1 MVSMASRSRSNSQS
15 NGSGRSEERLTID
28 QLAQRTGMTV
38 RNIRAHQSRGLLPP
52 PEVEARTGYYDS
64 EHVARIKLIQE
75 MQAEGFN
82 LKAIER
88 LIEGSS
94 GAVEEALGFKRAA
107 LTPFG
112 DEQPEYITQ
121 AELEERFGGPFED
134 KVARKAVK
142 LGLIRPL
149 DEDRWEVPSPTL
161 FAAGEELVR
170 QGVPIDHVLA
180 VAERVLRHSAAVAD
194 AFVRVFVDDILGP
207 LPQEGAADPSEWARK
222 RDALLRLRPLA
233 SEALMAAFKQRMTE
247 AAERRFSKA
256 LDR

>member
-1 MVSMASRSRSNSQS
+1 MATMAAKT
-15 NGSGRSEERLTID
+15 NGDGSERLTID
-28 QLAQRTGMTV
+28 QLAQRSGMTV

-52 PEVEARTGYYDS
+52 PVVEARTGYYDR
-64 EHVARIKLIQE
+64 EHLARIKLIQE

-94 GAVEEALGFKRAA
+94 GAVDEALGFKRAA

-121 AELEERFGGPFED
+121 AELEERFQGPFEE
-134 KVARKAVK
+134 KIARKAAK

-149 DEDRWEVPSPTL
+149 GDDRLEIPSPKL
-161 FAAGEELVR
+161 FAAGEELIR

-180 VAERVLRHSAAVAD
+180 VAERVVRHSSAVAD

-207 LPQEGAADPSEWARK
+207 LPQAGGHDPAEWAR
-222 RDALLRLRPLA
+222 RREALMRLRPLA
-233 SEALMAAFKQRMTE
+233 TEALLAAFNQTMTR

-256 LDR
+256 LDS

>member
-1 MVSMASRSRSNSQS
+1 MAVMASRSNGESQ
-15 NGSGRSEERLTID
+15 LTID

-52 PEVEARTGYYDS
+52 PVVVARTGYYDD
-64 EHVARIKLIQE
+64 EHLARIKLIQE

-94 GAVEEALGFKRAA
+94 GAVEEALGFKRAV

-112 DEQPEYITQ
+112 DEEPEYITLQ
-121 AELEERFGGPFED
+121 ELDQRLLGPFEP
-134 KVARKAVK
+134 KIARKAIK

-149 DEDRWEVPSPTL
+149 GDDRFEVPSPTL

-180 VAERVLRHSAAVAD
+180 VAERVMRHSAAVAD
-194 AFVRVFVDDILGP
+194 AFVRVFVDDVLG
-207 LPQEGAADPSEWARK
+207 LFPQEGAQDPAEWARK
-222 RDALLRLRPLA
+222 RDALERLRPLA
-233 SEALMAAFKQRMTE
+233 SEALLAAFNQTMTR
-247 AAERRFSKA
+247 AAERRFSKV
-256 LDR
+256 LDS

>member
-1 MVSMASRSRSNSQS
+1 MAVMAETS
-15 NGSGRSEERLTID
+15 NGGERLTID

-52 PEVEARTGYYDS
+52 PVVEARTGYYDR
-64 EHVARIKLIQE
+64 EHLARIKLIQE

-112 DEQPEYITQ
+112 DEEPEYITQ
-121 AELEERFGGPFED
+121 AELDERLNGPHD
-134 KVARKAVK
+134 DRTARKAVK
-142 LGLIRPL
+142 LGLIKPL
-149 DEDRWEVPSPTL
+149 GEDRFEVPSPTL

-180 VAERVLRHSAAVAD
+180 VAERVIKHSSAVAD
-194 AFVRVFVDDILGP
+194 AFVRVFVDDVLGP
-207 LPQEGAADPSEWARK
+207 MPAGGVHDPAEWARK
-222 RDALLRLRPLA
+222 RDALERLRPLA
-233 SEALMAAFKQRMTE
+233 TDALLAAFKQQMTS
-247 AAERRFSKA
+247 AAERRFSKV
-256 LDR
+256 LDS

>member
-1 MVSMASRSRSNSQS
+1 MAVMASRSNGESQ
-15 NGSGRSEERLTID
+15 LTID

-52 PEVEARTGYYDS
+52 PVVVARTGYYDD
-64 EHVARIKLIQE
+64 EHLARIKLIQE

-94 GAVEEALGFKRAA
+94 GAVEEALGFKRAV

-112 DEQPEYITQ
+112 DEEPEYITLQ
-121 AELEERFGGPFED
+121 ELDQRLLGPFEP
-134 KVARKAVK
+134 KIARKAIK

-149 DEDRWEVPSPTL
+149 GDDRFEVPSPTL

-180 VAERVLRHSAAVAD
+180 VAERVMRHSAAVAD
-194 AFVRVFVDDILGP
+194 AFVRVFVDDVLGS
-207 LPQEGAADPSEWARK
+207 LPQEGAQDPAEWARK
-222 RDALLRLRPLA
+222 RDALERLRPLA
-233 SEALMAAFKQRMTE
+233 SEALLAAFNQTMTR
-247 AAERRFSKA
+247 AAERRFSKV
-256 LDR
+256 LDS

>member
-1 MVSMASRSRSNSQS
+1 MAVMASRSNAESQ
-15 NGSGRSEERLTID
+15 LTID

-52 PEVEARTGYYDS
+52 PVVVARTGYYDD
-64 EHVARIKLIQE
+64 EHLARIKLIQE

-94 GAVEEALGFKRAA
+94 GAVEEALGFKRAV

-112 DEQPEYITQ
+112 DEEPEYITLQ
-121 AELEERFGGPFED
+121 ELDQRLLGPVEP
-134 KVARKAVK
+134 KIARKAIK

-149 DEDRWEVPSPTL
+149 GDDRFEVPSPTL

-180 VAERVLRHSAAVAD
+180 VAERVMRHSAAVAD
-194 AFVRVFVDDILGP
+194 AFVRVFVDDVLGS
-207 LPQEGAADPSEWARK
+207 LPQDGARDPAEWARK
-222 RDALLRLRPLA
+222 RDALERLRPLA
-233 SEALMAAFKQRMTE
+233 SDALLAAFNQTMTR
-247 AAERRFSKA
+247 AAERRFSKV
-256 LDR
+256 LDS

>member
-1 MVSMASRSRSNSQS
+1 MTLMATS
-15 NGSGRSEERLTID
+15 NGESRLTID

-52 PEVEARTGYYDS
+52 PVVEARTGYYDD
-64 EHVARIKLIQE
+64 EHLARIRLIQE

-94 GAVEEALGFKRAA
+94 GAVEEAMGFKRAV

-112 DEQPEYITQ
+112 DEEPEYATQ
-121 AELEERFGGPFED
+121 AELDERLKGPHD
-134 KVARKAVK
+134 PKVARKAIK
-142 LGLIRPL
+142 LGLIKPIA
-149 DEDRWEVPSPTL
+149 EDRFEIPSPTL
-161 FAAGEELVR
+161 FAAGEELVN

-180 VAERVLRHSAAVAD
+180 VAERVLKHSSAVAD

-207 LPQEGAADPSEWARK
+207 LPQDGVHDPAEWARK
-222 RDALLRLRPLA
+222 REALERLRPLA
-233 SEALMAAFKQRMTE
+233 SDALLAAFKQQMTH
-247 AAERRFSKA
+247 AAERRFSKV
-256 LDR
+256 LDS

>member
-1 MVSMASRSRSNSQS
+1 MTMMASTS
-15 NGSGRSEERLTID
+15 NGDTRLTID

-52 PEVEARTGYYDS
+52 PVVEARTGYYDK
-64 EHVARIKLIQE
+64 EHLARIKLIQE

-121 AELEERFGGPFED
+121 KDLDERFRGPLEP
-134 KVARKAVK
+134 KIARKAVK
-142 LGLIRPL
+142 LGLIKPL
-149 DEDRWEVPSPTL
+149 GDDRFEVPSPTL
-161 FAAGEELVR
+161 LAAGEELVSL
-170 QGVPIDHVLA
+170 GVPIDHVLA
-180 VAERVLRHSAAVAD
+180 VAERVIRHSGAVAD

-207 LPQEGAADPSEWARK
+207 MPQSGPIDPAEWARK
-222 RDALLRLRPLA
+222 RDALERLRPLA
-233 SEALMAAFKQRMTE
+233 TDALLAAFKQRMTT

-256 LDR
+256 LDS

>member
-1 MVSMASRSRSNSQS
+1 MATRSSS
-15 NGSGRSEERLTID
+15 NGAEAPERLTID

-52 PEVEARTGYYDS
+52 PVVQARTGYYDA
-64 EHVARIKLIQE
+64 EHVARIRLIQE

-88 LIEGSS
+88 LIERSS

-112 DEQPEYITQ
+112 DEEPEYITQ
-121 AELEERFGGPFED
+121 EELEERFRGPFEP

-149 DEDRWEVPSPTL
+149 GEGRWEVPSPTL
-161 FAAGEELVR
+161 LGAGEELAR

-180 VAERVLRHSAAVAD
+180 VAERVVRHSAAVAD
-194 AFVRVFVDDILGP
+194 AFVRVFVDDVLGP
-207 LPQEGAADPSEWARK
+207 LPQDGVQDPAEWTRK
-222 RDALLRLRPLA
+222 RDALERLRPLA
-233 SEALMAAFKQRMTE
+233 TDALLAAFKQNMTQ
-247 AAERRFSKA
+247 AAERRFTKV
-256 LDR
+256 LDS

>member
-1 MVSMASRSRSNSQS
+1 MATRSATNGARSQ
-15 NGSGRSEERLTID
+15 ERLTID

-52 PEVEARTGYYDS
+52 PDVEARTGYYDG

-82 LKAIER
+82 LNAIKR

-112 DEQPEYITQ
+112 DEEPEYITQ
-121 AELEERFGGPFED
+121 EELEERFGGPFDD
-134 KVARKAVK
+134 KVSRKAVK

-149 DEDRWEVPSPTL
+149 GDDRWEVPSPTL
-161 FAAGEELVR
+161 LGAG
-170 QGVPIDHVLA
+170 
-180 VAERVLRHSAAVAD
+180 
-194 AFVRVFVDDILGP
+194 
-207 LPQEGAADPSEWARK
+207 
-222 RDALLRLRPLA
+222 
-233 SEALMAAFKQRMTE
+233 
-247 AAERRFSKA
+247 
-256 LDR
+256 

>member
-1 MVSMASRSRSNSQS
+1 MAVVASTS
-15 NGSGRSEERLTID
+15 NGKGRLTID

-52 PEVEARTGYYDS
+52 PVVEARTGYYDD
-64 EHVARIKLIQE
+64 EHVARIRLIQE

-94 GAVEEALGFKRAA
+94 GAVDEALGFKRAA

-112 DEQPEYITQ
+112 DEEPEYITQ
-121 AELEERFGGPFED
+121 EELEERLRGPFDE
-134 KVARKAVK
+134 KVANKAIK
-142 LGLIRPL
+142 LGLLRPL
-149 DEDRWEVPSPTL
+149 GEGRWEVPSPTL
-161 FAAGEELVR
+161 LLAGEELVR

-180 VAERVLRHSAAVAD
+180 VAERVLRHSSSVAD

-207 LPQEGAADPSEWARK
+207 LPRAGSQQAAEWARK
-222 RDALLRLRPLA
+222 REALERLRPLA
-233 SEALMAAFKQRMTE
+233 SDALLAAFNLKMTS

-256 LDR
+256 LDS

>member
-1 MVSMASRSRSNSQS
+1 MTVMTSPS
-15 NGSGRSEERLTID
+15 NGGSRLTID

-52 PEVEARTGYYDS
+52 PVVEARTGYYDS
-64 EHVARIKLIQE
+64 EHLARVKLIQE

-112 DEQPEYITQ
+112 DEEPEYITQ
-121 AELEERFGGPFED
+121 AELDERLNGPYDE
-134 KVARKAVK
+134 KTARKAIK
-142 LGLIRPL
+142 LGLIKPL
-149 DEDRWEVPSPTL
+149 GDDRFEVPSPTL

-180 VAERVLRHSAAVAD
+180 VASSVMKHSAAVAD
-194 AFVRVFVDDILGP
+194 AFVRVFVDDVLGP
-207 LPQEGAADPSEWARK
+207 LPSDGPQDPAEWARK
-222 RDALLRLRPLA
+222 REALERLRPLA
-233 SEALMAAFKQRMTE
+233 TDALLAAFKQRMTK

>member
-1 MVSMASRSRSNSQS
+1 MTSMATS
-15 NGSGRSEERLTID
+15 NGESRLTID

-52 PEVEARTGYYDS
+52 PVVEARTGYYDD
-64 EHVARIKLIQE
+64 EHLARIRLIQE

-94 GAVEEALGFKRAA
+94 GAVEEAMGFKRAV

-112 DEQPEYITQ
+112 DEEPEYITQ
-121 AELEERFGGPFED
+121 AELDERLRGPHD
-134 KVARKAVK
+134 AKIARKAIK
-142 LGLIRPL
+142 LGLIKPIA
-149 DEDRWEVPSPTL
+149 EDRFEIPSPTL
-161 FAAGEELVR
+161 FSAGEELVN

-180 VAERVLRHSAAVAD
+180 VAERVVKHSSAVAD

-207 LPQEGAADPSEWARK
+207 LPPDGVHDPAEWARK
-222 RDALLRLRPLA
+222 RDALERLRPLA
-233 SEALMAAFKQRMTE
+233 SDALLAAFKQQMTR
-247 AAERRFSKA
+247 AAERRFSKV
-256 LDR
+256 LDA

>member
-1 MVSMASRSRSNSQS
+1 MSLMATS
-15 NGSGRSEERLTID
+15 NGESRLTID

-52 PEVEARTGYYDS
+52 PVVEARTGYYDD
-64 EHVARIKLIQE
+64 EHLARIRLIQE

-94 GAVEEALGFKRAA
+94 GAVEEAMGFKRAV

-112 DEQPEYITQ
+112 DEEPEYITQ
-121 AELEERFGGPFED
+121 QELDERLNGPHNA
-134 KVARKAVK
+134 KIARKAVR
-142 LGLIRPL
+142 LGLIKPL
-149 DEDRWEVPSPTL
+149 GDDRFEVPSPTL

-180 VAERVLRHSAAVAD
+180 VAERVVKHSSAVAD
-194 AFVRVFVDDILGP
+194 AFVRVFVDDVLGP
-207 LPQEGAADPSEWARK
+207 LPQEGVHDPAEWARK
-222 RDALLRLRPLA
+222 RDALERLRPLA
-233 SEALMAAFKQRMTE
+233 SDALLAAFKHQMTR
-247 AAERRFSKA
+247 AAERRFSKV
-256 LDR
+256 LDG